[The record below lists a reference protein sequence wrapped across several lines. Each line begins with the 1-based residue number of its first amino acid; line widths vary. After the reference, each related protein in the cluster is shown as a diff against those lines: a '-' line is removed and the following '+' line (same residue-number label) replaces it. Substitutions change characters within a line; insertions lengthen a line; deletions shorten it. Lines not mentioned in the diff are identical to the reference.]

1 MKDLTK
7 KALSLANKNGQKF
20 LKTWTLGKRIG
31 FGGDNFK
38 IIGIDNL
45 DYSSNWFL
53 VVYEY
58 IETCGIDK
66 GKRKVSS
73 ASISGY
79 WSGKCKST
87 FFGNLYHVAKVHSE
101 HRMID
106 LFGSMYAHHNTG
118 KYQCYKAKCM
128 ELNRKYNYEPRYEW

>member
-20 LKTWTLGKRIG
+20 IKTWLSG
-31 FGGDNFK
+31 NYEHK
-38 IIGIDNL
+38 IIGIENV
-45 DYSSNWFL
+45 DYSRNWFL

-66 GKRKVSS
+66 GKRKVST

-79 WSGKCKST
+79 WSGKCEST

-101 HRMID
+101 HRMIK

-118 KYQCYKAKCM
+118 KYQCYKSKCI

>member
-7 KALSLANKNGQKF
+7 KALSLANKNGKKF
-20 LKTWTLGKRIG
+20 LKQWILGY
-31 FGGDNFK
+31 NNQK
-38 IIGIDNL
+38 IIGIEPI
-45 DYSSNWFL
+45 DYSKNWFL

-66 GKRKVSS
+66 GKRKVST

-79 WSGKCKST
+79 WSGGCEST

-101 HRMID
+101 DRMSK
-106 LFGSMYAHHNTG
+106 LYGSMYAHHNTG

-128 ELNRKYNYEPRYEW
+128 ELNRRYNYEPRYEW

>member
-7 KALSLANKNGQKF
+7 KALSLANKNGKKF
-20 LKTWTLGKRIG
+20 IKQWILSYNNK
-31 FGGDNFK
+31 K
-38 IIGIDNL
+38 IIGIEPV
-45 DYSSNWFL
+45 DYSKNWFL

-58 IETCGIDK
+58 IETWGIDK
-66 GKRKVSS
+66 GKRKVST

-79 WSGKCKST
+79 WAGSCEST

-101 HRMID
+101 DRMSK

-128 ELNRKYNYEPRYEW
+128 ELNRKYNYEPRYAW

>member
-7 KALSLANKNGQKF
+7 KALSLANKDGKKF
-20 LKTWTLGKRIG
+20 IKQWILGY
-31 FGGDNFK
+31 NNQK
-38 IIGIDNL
+38 IIGIENV

-79 WSGKCKST
+79 WSGGAKST
-87 FFGNLYHVAKVHSE
+87 FYGDMMYIGKVHAERRMAKLFGN
-101 HRMID
+101 I
-106 LFGSMYAHHNTG
+106 YAHYD
-118 KYQCYKAKCM
+118 KAFYQCNRAKCM
-128 ELNRKYNYEPRYEW
+128 ELNRKYNYEPRYKW

>member
-20 LKTWTLGKRIG
+20 IKTWLSG
-31 FGGDNFK
+31 NYEHK
-38 IIGIDNL
+38 IIGIENV
-45 DYSSNWFL
+45 DYCRNWFL

-58 IETCGIDK
+58 IETYGIDK
-66 GKRKVSS
+66 GKRKVST

-79 WSGKCKST
+79 WSGGAKST
-87 FFGNLYHVAKVHSE
+87 LYGNLRHVGEIHAENRMSKLFGN
-101 HRMID
+101 R
-106 LFGSMYAHHNTG
+106 FAHYDSAF
-118 KYQCYKAKCM
+118 YQCNKAKCI